1 MKLEIKTNFSFSK
14 LANYVK
20 SGKFDEEQSKI
31 VGSNI
36 VESSKKFIR
45 EGKVRPDIKQIT
57 KDIKRRR
64 RPPSP
69 TPDIPLMDTGN
80 LVNSLRA
87 TREGIMGADYG
98 IKHLKGIGKLPVRN
112 FIVIDEEKMQKPLNR
127 LIDKMNRIMKK

>member
-87 TREGIMGADYG
+87 TKEGIMGAAYG
-98 IKHLKGIGKLPVRN
+98 RKHLEGDGLPVRN